1 MELILF
7 SISVTLAT
15 TSVLLA
21 VNLYL
26 YQQYQENFI
35 GLWSAGWA
43 LYVLRLIFE
52 LGLVSAP
59 AMPYLFSAN
68 QFFSLLSGI
77 FLAWGTD
84 VFGRHERKRVWIG
97 LSIAGVLWIVAGN
110 YLPLPSSLLYMP
122 IFIFLGLVNLWVGG
136 TMLTYPIAGVGKII
150 AGCTFI
156 AWGLHKLNYPFLRD
170 VTWFATWGY
179 LLGAILALT
188 AALGMLIM
196 SFEKEIA
203 ERKAAESQVRQL
215 IYFDSLTGLPNR
227 TSLKKRL
234 KEELEKVSRGQAGG
248 AVLFIDLDDLK
259 LVNDTF
265 GHTCGDE
272 VIIKAGSYI
281 FAEAAAAGV
290 VARIGDDE
298 FIVLLLNKTD
308 RQEITAIT
316 KRISQA
322 ITRDY
327 TLSGT
332 SIRISASIGVA
343 VYPEDGDQAE
353 DLFKKADLALYAAK
367 ESGKNSWRFYEESMQ
382 QDACENMSIQHNLRY
397 AIERGEL
404 ALHYQPIVSLPD
416 RDIISFEALLRWTS
430 PEHGTVPPDRFIKLA
445 EQSDL
450 IHLLGQWVLREACKF
465 ARNMTDL
472 GLGQISVSVNISP
485 RQLEARD
492 FVSLVR
498 RSIESAAIQPSQLEL
513 EVTEN
518 VLIHSMEDSIRKLQE
533 LKVYGVRLS
542 LDDFGVGYSS
552 LTYLK
557 NLPIKKLKID
567 KSFIDKILSDDA
579 QFAGAIIHMAHS
591 LGLVV
596 VAEGVETERQAAELF
611 KYRCDYIQ
619 GYLLSRPVPREQAI
633 GLITA
638 FRR

>member
-1 MELILF
+1 M
-7 SISVTLAT
+7 
-15 TSVLLA
+15 
-21 VNLYL
+21 
-26 YQQYQENFI
+26 
-35 GLWSAGWA
+35 
-43 LYVLRLIFE
+43 LYVLRLISE

-59 AMPYLFSAN
+59 ATPYLFSAN
-68 QFFSLLSGI
+68 QFVSLLSGI

-84 VFGRHERKRVWIG
+84 AFGGHERKRVWIG
-97 LSIAGVLWIVAGN
+97 LSIVGGLWIVTGN
-110 YLPLPSSLLYMP
+110 YLSLPAALLYMP

-136 TMLTYPIAGVGKII
+136 TMLTYPIAGAGKII

-156 AWGLHKLNYPFLRD
+156 VWGLHKVNYPFLRD
-170 VTWFATWGY
+170 VAWFATWGY
-179 LLGAILALT
+179 LLGAILALA

-196 SFEKEIA
+196 YFEKEIA
-203 ERKAAESQVRQL
+203 ERKMAESQVRQL

-227 TSLKKRL
+227 TSLKERL
-234 KEELEKVSRGQAGG
+234 TEELEKVSRGQAGG
-248 AVLFIDLDDLK
+248 AVLFIDLDDFK
-259 LVNDTF
+259 LINDTF
-265 GHTCGDE
+265 GYTCGDE

-281 FAEAAAAGV
+281 FDEAAAADI

-298 FIVLLLNKTD
+298 FIVLLLNRTD
-308 RQEITAIT
+308 RQEIAAIT
-316 KRISQA
+316 ERISQA
-322 ITRDY
+322 LTRDY
-327 TLSGT
+327 TLCGT
-332 SIRISASIGVA
+332 SIRVSASIGVA
-343 VYPEDGDQAE
+343 LYPEDGDKAE

-367 ESGKNSWRFYEESMQ
+367 ESGKNSWRFYKKSMQ

-430 PEHGTVPPDRFIKLA
+430 PEHGAVPPDRFIKLA

-450 IHLLGQWVLREACKF
+450 IHLLGRWVLREACKF
-465 ARNMTDL
+465 ARTMTDL

-485 RQLEARD
+485 CQLEARD

-498 RSIESAAIQPSQLEL
+498 RSIETAAIQPSQLEL

-557 NLPIKKLKID
+557 NLPVKKLKID

-596 VAEGVETERQAAELF
+596 VAEGVETEQQAAELF

-619 GYLLSRPVPREQAI
+619 GYLLSRPVPWEQAI
-633 GLITA
+633 DLLIA
-638 FRR
+638 FRREAPLLKSHCRQ